1 MSRCLENLQKWD
13 ELTVR
18 IGEMVKVS
26 RVLMEAYEQGNNQI
40 KDILRPSIKAVQKK
54 LEEAVEEHEGCALTF
69 LENEYWK
76 D

>member
-1 MSRCLENLQKWD
+1 MSRCLENLQKWE

-18 IGEMVKVS
+18 IGKMVKIS
-26 RVLMEAYEQGNNQI
+26 RILMEAYEQADNQF

-54 LEEAVEEHEGCALTF
+54 LEEAMEEHEECALTF